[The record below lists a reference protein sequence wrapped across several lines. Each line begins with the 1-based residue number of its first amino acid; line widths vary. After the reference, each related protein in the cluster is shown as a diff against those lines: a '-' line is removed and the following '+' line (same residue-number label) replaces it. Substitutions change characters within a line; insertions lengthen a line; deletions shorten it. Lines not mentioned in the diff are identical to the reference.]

1 MSSAALR
8 QAFSQLPAA
17 EQATLLDDLIVS
29 ACDATWEARIADE
42 MEQRVDAVQRGE
54 MTLHEAE
61 AVYGEMRARL
71 GA

>member
-8 QAFSQLPAA
+8 QAFFQLPAV
-17 EQATLLDDLIVS
+17 EQAALLDDLIVG
-29 ACDATWEARIADE
+29 ACDVTWEARIASE
-42 MEQRVDAVQRGE
+42 MEERVDAVRRGE
-54 MTLHEAE
+54 MGLHEAD